1 MLREMRRKRQQ
12 LSREESIAVLERG
25 TAGVLAVAGTEGYP
39 YAVPL
44 SYVYADGKLY
54 FHSARTGHKLDAIRQ
69 DDRVS
74 FCVIDQDQVVPE
86 EYTTYFRSVIAFG
99 RARILVEEAERLAA
113 IRLLAQRYYP
123 EDGEEGRE
131 AAIDKE
137 IRAVEMIELKIEH
150 LSGKEAIELIRQRS
164 NGQLN

>member
-54 FHSARTGHKLDAIRQ
+54 FHSARTGH
-69 DDRVS
+69 
-74 FCVIDQDQVVPE
+74 
-86 EYTTYFRSVIAFG
+86 
-99 RARILVEEAERLAA
+99 
-113 IRLLAQRYYP
+113 
-123 EDGEEGRE
+123 
-131 AAIDKE
+131 
-137 IRAVEMIELKIEH
+137 
-150 LSGKEAIELIRQRS
+150 
-164 NGQLN
+164 